1 MCRDDS
7 VRKNKQKL
15 RPVIDF
21 PVENILTAETWVN
34 TDYTEKAPV
43 RKKQK
48 QQTLKSLKISLYY
61 RLSHSF

>member
-1 MCRDDS
+1 MCRDAS

-21 PVENILTAETWVN
+21 PEENILTAETWVN

-43 RKKQK
+43 RKKQE
-48 QQTLKSLKISLYY
+48 QQT
-61 RLSHSF
+61 H